1 MKRCIGL
8 IVLVALLLMLSVG
21 CSQEPDIVLRDTA
34 DTSAKNNT
42 TMLLAGT
49 DDLGRTLGLP
59 GDEVVP
65 EYDSTRQVG
74 LFYFTWV
81 GVTGTEGPYDISKIK
96 ENDPNAAQDG
106 ISWLLAGGGET
117 GKRHWW
123 GESIFGYYRT
133 PDMYVLDRDVQMLT
147 DAGVDFLMIDASNG
161 SYYELQV
168 EALLSVLN
176 KYYQQ
181 GYDVPQI
188 TFVTKANPG
197 KTANGIYENIYK
209 AHPEYDHLWYRV
221 DGKPLLITSTTDAN
235 LSLACRSYFTLK
247 WPQWP
252 KEGYHADA
260 FPWIDLDLDGDGKQ
274 TIYEWSDGSA
284 IMSVSVAQHAGTLA
298 FSSSALY
305 GDDTNHTRSWHDGA
319 NDKGEDAWKYGYNF
333 AEQFQNAIDANVD
346 YVILTGWN
354 EWIATRQSSW
364 TNMQGEY
371 IEDPVIFVDTCDINN
386 SRDLMP
392 MTGGY
397 GDNYY
402 MLMIDYIRRFKG
414 VDTINK
420 NLNTAAEQKEM
431 TIDVTGQF
439 AQWNEIDTFYLDYQ
453 GDIVHRDEK
462 GFGKLHYTDTT
473 GRNDIEKMK
482 VTNDGEKL
490 YFYVQ
495 TANDIVGM
503 KDDHCMTLFLSVGT
517 GEYNWYGYDF
527 VVNRTAAG
535 WKTLTVEK
543 RTASGW
549 EICGTVAYKQ
559 AGRAMQLEIPLEML
573 GITDSSEISFEFKW
587 ADNYQ
592 GEDDIWSFYRNGD
605 AAPYGRLN
613 FVYGTLEECAFVR
626 ETREEAEKK
635 PHPDGLKIKGI
646 SLEGKWSEDRIN
658 DGVEDSSYGPSRVF
672 DGDLEGRWNP
682 CALNFKNGEAMILE
696 LNGTYTLESL
706 QVVNTK
712 IKVYFDV
719 YVSADGEEYQKVASV
734 DKTNAEEVYTEYV
747 CDLNLNNVEQVKYVK
762 LMFTGAKNT
771 SNADTRWINIHE
783 ISFKVASAA
792 EA

>member
-1 MKRCIGL
+1 MKRYFGL
-8 IVLVALLLMLSVG
+8 ILLAALMLMLIVG
-21 CSQEPDIVLRDTA
+21 CSEPDIVLRDKANT
-34 DTSAKNNT
+34 TQKNNT

-59 GDEVVP
+59 GDALVP
-65 EYDSTRQVG
+65 EYDATRQVG
-74 LFYFTWV
+74 VFYFTWV
-81 GVTGTEGPYDISKIK
+81 GVGGAEGPYDISKIK
-96 ENDPNAAQDG
+96 ETDPNAAKDG
-106 ISWLLAGGGET
+106 VSWIIAGGGDV

-133 PDMYVLDRDVQMLT
+133 PDLYVMDRDVQMLT

-161 SYYELQV
+161 AYYATQV
-168 EALLSVLN
+168 EALLGVLN

-188 TFVTKANPG
+188 CFVTKASPG
-197 KTANGIYENIYK
+197 KTANGIYEDIYK
-209 AHPEYDHLWYRV
+209 EHPEYDHLWYRV
-221 DGKPLLITSTTDAN
+221 NGKPLLITSTTDAN
-235 LSLACRSYFTLK
+235 LSLACRAYFTIK

-252 KEGYHADA
+252 KESYHADA
-260 FPWIDLDLDGDGKQ
+260 FPWIDLDLDKDGKQ

-354 EWIATRQSSW
+354 EWIATRQASW
-364 TNMQGEY
+364 TNMQGEPF
-371 IEDPVIFVDTCDINN
+371 EDSVIFVDTCDINN
-386 SRDLMP
+386 SRDIMP

-414 VDTINK
+414 VETINK
-420 NLNTAAEQKEM
+420 NLNTAAEQKEL

-439 AQWNEIDTFYLDYQ
+439 AQWNEIDTFYLDYA
-453 GDIVHRDEK
+453 GDTVHRDAK

-473 GRNDIEKMK
+473 GRNDIVKMK

-495 TANDIVGM
+495 TAEKIVGM

-517 GEYNWYGYDF
+517 GEYSWCGYDF

-535 WKTLTVEK
+535 WEKLTVEK
-543 RTASGW
+543 RTENGW
-549 EICGTVAYKQ
+549 EICGKVAYKQ
-559 AGRAMQLEIPLEML
+559 AGQAMQLEIPFEML
-573 GITDSSEISFEFKW
+573 GITDPDDIHLEFKW

-605 AAPYGRLN
+605 AAPYGRMN
-613 FVYGTLEECAFVR
+613 FVYGTLADCAFVR
-626 ETREEAEKK
+626 QSREEAEKQ
-635 PHPDGLKIKGI
+635 PHPDGLKIKGV
-646 SLEGKWSEDRIN
+646 SLEGKWSMSRISN
-658 DGVEDSSYGPSRVF
+658 GTEDSTYGPSRVF
-672 DGDLEGRWNP
+672 DKDLESRWNP
-682 CALNFKNGEAMILE
+682 CAADYKSGEALVLQ
-696 LNGTYTLESL
+696 LNGTYTLESM
-706 QVVNTK
+706 QVACTK
-712 IKVYFDV
+712 IATYFDV
-719 YVSADGEEYQKVASV
+719 YTSADGEAYHKVASV
-734 DKTNAEEVYTEYV
+734 NSANEGEVYADYV
-747 CDLNLNNVEQVKYVK
+747 CNVSLNHAENVRFVK
-762 LMFTGAKNT
+762 LVFTGAKTNT
-771 SNADTRWINIHE
+771 LWINIHE
-783 ISFKVASAA
+783 ISFTDVPPVAA
-792 EA
+792 